1 MCGSNPK
8 QFKDHGKIDSDKQL
22 KYASEFC
29 AKLKGKKLKAGEK
42 TIDEQYFDD
51 KERVW
56 YSYQVG

>member
-42 TIDEQYFDD
+42 TIDEQ
-51 KERVW
+51 
-56 YSYQVG
+56 